1 MPISTRIWSFPNV
14 GRRSDPPSAAS
25 LLACWLAGTAAIV
38 LELALGTSVVAYAS
52 IVPWI
57 ALVFLLGLPL
67 AIAVTR
73 GRPGLF
79 MPAVAI
85 FALTG
90 ISPSFVVDTP
100 LWGHTVNLRGVD
112 DIPAGADVA
121 GYIAP
126 GWRVDSAYSLE
137 ARLSGGRGNRS
148 YGTRRIAP
156 LVGDGWTPQHP
167 VEVWVA
173 GEVRDSGRILPSHP
187 QFWNQP
193 GREYTRLVGVSVSGA
208 QIEARNAAGKFGLK
222 TSDEPLI
229 VVSVPS
235 VAEAVG
241 DQHEALLRMVRVPM
255 LAWMSCIALAAAI
268 AAWRRR
274 RR

>member
-1 MPISTRIWSFPNV
+1 M
-14 GRRSDPPSAAS
+14 
-25 LLACWLAGTAAIV
+25 LQ
-38 LELALGTSVVAYAS
+38 LALGTFVVAYAS
-52 IVPWI
+52 IAPWI
-57 ALVFLLGLPL
+57 ALIFLLGLPL
-67 AIAVTR
+67 AIVVTR

-90 ISPSFVVDTP
+90 ISPNFVVDTP
-100 LWGHTVNLRGVD
+100 LWGYTVNLRAVD

-137 ARLSGGRGNRS
+137 ARLSGRRGKRG

-156 LVGDGWTPQHP
+156 LVGDGWTPQQP
-167 VEVWVA
+167 VEAWVA
-173 GEVRDSGRILPSHP
+173 GEIRDSGRILPSHP

-193 GREYTRLVGVSVSGA
+193 GREYTRLVGVGVSGA

-241 DQHEALLRMVRVPM
+241 DQHEALLRIARVPM
-255 LAWMSCIALAAAI
+255 LAWTSCIALAAF

-274 RR
+274 RK